1 MTRKL
6 ESLDDGKLEAQ
17 AELLKRIRDLLDTD
31 LSDWEE
37 EFLERME
44 QLVLQGHDLS
54 TGQVE
59 KIDEIDKGE
68 HYLPY

>member
-6 ESLDDGKLEAQ
+6 ESLDDGALEAR

-44 QLVLQGHDLS
+44 QLTLQGFDLS
-54 TGQVE
+54 TDQME

>member
-1 MTRKL
+1 MTKRL
-6 ESLDDGKLEAQ
+6 ESLDDGALEVR

-37 EFLERME
+37 EFLEKME
-44 QLVLQGHDLS
+44 QLTLQGQDLS
-54 TGQVE
+54 SGQME

>member
-6 ESLDDGKLEAQ
+6 ESLDDGALEAR

-44 QLVLQGHDLS
+44 MLTLQGQDLS
-54 TGQVE
+54 PGQME

-68 HYLPY
+68 HYFPY

>member
-37 EFLERME
+37 EFLDRME
-44 QLVLQGHDLS
+44 QLVLQGQDLS
-54 TGQVE
+54 QGQME